1 MTDRHQESIEKYL
14 LGQMDTTEKAA
25 FEDRLKSDMELQ
37 KEWQAYHLA
46 ITSLKVADSEMVR
59 NRLAAIES
67 QIRSKEGRRKG
78 MWFLLALILLV
89 VVFFAVMKYNSGKTF
104 EKKIPDQPIIAE
116 PGEKGMPNPDSMA
129 KGAAGNEWAGDQKG
143 TTGFDQMDEDKTV
156 VNQTEQQLFAANFKP
171 YMDEAI
177 GVMSRGSN
185 SGYFERYTASY
196 VKGDFAG
203 TLMLY
208 DSLNASMRQNENILF
223 LQSNALLA
231 RGRIE
236 EAQLLLLPILERK
249 KSRYALQSQW
259 YMALIHLK
267 KKQIKEA
274 RVLLKDMAKD
284 PNHPFHAKAI
294 TLLRSMEK
302 LR

>member
-1 MTDRHQESIEKYL
+1 MTDRHQDSIEKYL
-14 LGQMDTTEKAA
+14 LGQMDSTEKAE
-25 FEDRLKSDMELQ
+25 FEDRLKSDKELQ
-37 KEWQAYHLA
+37 MEWQAYHLA
-46 ITSLKVADSEMVR
+46 ITSLKVADSENIR
-59 NRLAAIES
+59 NRLVAIES
-67 QIRSKEGRRKG
+67 QIRSKERRTRG
-78 MWFLLALILLV
+78 LWLLVALIFLG
-89 VVFFAVMKYNSGKTF
+89 VVFVTIIKYYSGNPL

-116 PGEKGMPNPDSMA
+116 PGEKEVPKFDSVGKDPA
-129 KGAAGNEWAGDQKG
+129 DDKWVEDQKATPG
-143 TTGFDQMDEDKTV
+143 LDDRDKDKT
-156 VNQTEQQLFAANFKP
+156 NLAQTEDQLFAANFDP
-171 YMDEAI
+171 YRDEAI

-223 LQSNALLA
+223 LRSNALLA

-284 PNHPFHAKAI
+284 PDHPFQAKAI